1 MDDDI
6 IIYYN
11 IIKKYNINNSSL
23 ECSIN
28 INLIN
33 NINQI
38 QKKILKID
46 KEIKTFKNNF
56 KKDTKKWS
64 LNDSINKKKVYS
76 KLNSINV
83 INNHINKLKN
93 EKTTYINNINDLIN
107 KINNENKIEINE
119 NKTEI
124 STNEINENEI
134 EINENKTEIS
144 TNETEINENKIEIN
158 TNEINENEIEI
169 NENNNEDW
177 ENNIINS

>member
-6 IIYYN
+6 IIYYDL
-11 IIKKYNINNSSL
+11 IKKYNIDYSSL

-33 NINQI
+33 NINEI

-64 LNDSINKKKVYS
+64 LNDSVNKKKVYS

-107 KINNENKIEINE
+107 KINNENKIEISTDEIEINT
-119 NKTEI
+119 NKIEI
-124 STNEINENEI
+124 STNEINEN
-134 EINENKTEIS
+134 KTEIS
-144 TNETEINENKIEIN
+144 I
-158 TNEINENEIEI
+158 NEINENEIEI

>member
-6 IIYYN
+6 IIYYDL
-11 IIKKYNINNSSL
+11 IKKYNIDYSTL

-33 NINQI
+33 NINEI

-64 LNDSINKKKVYS
+64 LNDSVNKKKVYS

-93 EKTTYINNINDLIN
+93 EKITYINNINDLIN
-107 KINNENKIEINE
+107 KINNENKIEINTDEIEINTNKIEISTDEIKINENNNEDWE

-124 STNEINENEI
+124 STD
-134 EINENKTEIS
+134 
-144 TNETEINENKIEIN
+144 
-158 TNEINENEIEI
+158 EIEI

>member
-6 IIYYN
+6 IIYYDL
-11 IIKKYNINNSSL
+11 IKKYNIDYSSL

-33 NINQI
+33 NINEI

-64 LNDSINKKKVYS
+64 LNDSVNKKKVYS

-107 KINNENKIEINE
+107 KINNQNKIEINENKIEINE

-124 STNEINENEI
+124 STD
-134 EINENKTEIS
+134 
-144 TNETEINENKIEIN
+144 
-158 TNEINENEIEI
+158 EIEI

>member
-6 IIYYN
+6 IIYYDL
-11 IIKKYNINNSSL
+11 IKKYNIDYSRL

-33 NINQI
+33 NINEI

-64 LNDSINKKKVYS
+64 LNDSVNKKKVYS

-93 EKTTYINNINDLIN
+93 EKITYINNINDLIN
-107 KINNENKIEINE
+107 KINNENKIEINT

-124 STNEINENEI
+124 STDKI
-134 EINENKTEIS
+134 EININKTELS
-144 TNETEINENKIEIN
+144 TDEIEINENKIEIN
-158 TNEINENEIEI
+158 INKTEISSDEIEI